1 MRPYANLLRENPNF
15 ARLWSAQVVSLL
27 GDWFNTIALSILIAQ
42 YTGGSG
48 LAISLFLM
56 ARFLPPLIF
65 GPFAGVLVDRFD
77 RKRILIYCNALR
89 VFVVLGFLLATGP
102 EMLWLIYLLTVIQFV
117 LSALFE
123 PGQSAIMPAIVKR
136 EGLVLANTLT
146 SITWSA
152 MLAVGAII
160 GGGVAAVFG
169 IQTAIVVDALTFALA
184 AYFISRIEIENP
196 ARIEKV
202 SGESGSLLEGLR
214 YLRNNP
220 GIAAVMTV
228 KGGGSIGNPD
238 TIITVYATQVF
249 ILGSSGQLSLGIL
262 YSAFGVG
269 AILGPLVMNYVNDGS
284 IVRMRDLIL
293 GGFVLAFL
301 GWLLLGAGMGILG
314 LMALPL
320 VISGIAIRAAGGS
333 INWTYSSVIIQKT
346 VPDRYLGRVFSLD
359 MAFFQLV
366 TVLSTVL
373 HGWIIDVVNAGI
385 RIPLLDGQSSPVIT
399 EYVGLV
405 TAPAI
410 AHNLSVITLW
420 TGVVSLIPLFFWIAV
435 LPRIKRRELAPVA
448 AD

>member
-1 MRPYANLLRENPNF
+1 MRPYVNLLRENPNF

-56 ARFLPPLIF
+56 ARFLPPLLF

-102 EMLWLIYLLTVIQFV
+102 QMLWLIYLLTVIQFT

-123 PGQSAIMPAIVKR
+123 PGQSAIMPAIVRR

-146 SITWSA
+146 SITWST

-169 IQTAIVVDALTFALA
+169 IQAAIIIDALTFAVA

-202 SGESGSLLEGLR
+202 SDETGSFVEGLR
-214 YLRNNP
+214 YLRSNP
-220 GIAAVMTV
+220 NIAAVLSV

-269 AILGPLVMNYVNDGS
+269 AMLGPLIMNRINDGS

-293 GGFVLAFL
+293 GGFVLSFL
-301 GWLLLGAGMGILG
+301 GWLMLGSGMGILG
-314 LMALPL
+314 LAALPL
-320 VISGIAIRAAGGS
+320 VICGIAIRAGGGS
-333 INWTYSSVIIQKT
+333 INWTYSSVILQKT

-373 HGWIIDVVNAGI
+373 HGWIIDVVNSGI
-385 RIPLLDGQSSPVIT
+385 RIPLLDMQSSPVII
-399 EYVGLV
+399 EYIGLV
-405 TAPAI
+405 NAPAI
-410 AHNLSVITLW
+410 AHNLSIITLW
-420 TGVVSLIPLFFWIAV
+420 TGAVSLLPLFFWIAV
-435 LPRIKRRELAPVA
+435 LPHIKRRELTPVA